1 MMQLLREKRL
11 GVDKDDS
18 WVWKDDATTVYT
30 VKFAYDVLKEDAQV
44 NEKDLFQSFW
54 RIKAQP
60 SSHLTTWRV
69 LEDKI
74 VSKANLARRGVCV
87 TDNIC

>member
-1 MMQLLREKRL
+1 MY
-11 GVDKDDS
+11 
-18 WVWKDDATTVYT
+18 A
-30 VKFAYDVLKEDAQV
+30 VKFAYNILKEDAQAD
-44 NEKDLFQSFW
+44 ERDLFEGFW

-74 VSKANLARRGVCV
+74 VSKANLTRRGACMNN
-87 TDNIC
+87 NIFCMCGEEEENTSHLLCTCRVA